1 MLKKKKTIKT
11 SITLLL
17 LLLLTINPTNK
28 ENITYAKGQ
37 ELIIHLGEKNK
48 QENTKLHIWKIN
60 KEDSLEEL
68 SKLSEEELRQKYG
81 KEKLIEQNIDKE
93 EITITELEEGY
104 YYIKDSEKNKTQI
117 VPTKIEI
124 TKAEKK
130 EIYIKQTEEQP
141 PKQHFKKISTENQKA
156 LKNAVFQ
163 VTKKERNKYIPIQ
176 KNNKNYIVESDKDG
190 NFTVEDLEYGKYQ
203 LIEIKAPEGYEAL
216 KTAVEFEIKNNIGKT
231 EDSILIKN
239 KPVTPPL
246 IRIPNT
252 GDLIFF
258 IMIIG
263 GVILFTLGYRINKKA

>member
-1 MLKKKKTIKT
+1 MLKIKKI
-11 SITLLL
+11 ITLLL
-17 LLLLTINPTNK
+17 ILSIIIPIANK
-28 ENITYAKGQ
+28 ENITYGKGQ

-81 KEKLIEQNIDKE
+81 EEKHIEKNIKES
-93 EITITELEEGY
+93 TIKIKDLEEGY
-104 YYIKDSEKNKTQI
+104 YYIRDNKKNKIQI

-141 PKQHFKKISTENQKA
+141 PKQHFKKISTENKKA

-163 VTKKERNKYIPIQ
+163 VTKKEGNKYIPIQ
-176 KNNKNYIVESDKDG
+176 KNNKNYIVESDEDG
-190 NFTVEDLEYGKYQ
+190 NFTVEDIEYGKYQ

-216 KTAVEFEIKNNIGKT
+216 KTAVEFELKNNIGKT
-231 EDSILIKN
+231 EDRIIIKN
-239 KPVTPPL
+239 KPVPPT
-246 IRIPNT
+246 IKIPNT

-258 IMIIG
+258 IMTIG
-263 GVILFTLGYRINKKA
+263 GVILFILGYRINKRA